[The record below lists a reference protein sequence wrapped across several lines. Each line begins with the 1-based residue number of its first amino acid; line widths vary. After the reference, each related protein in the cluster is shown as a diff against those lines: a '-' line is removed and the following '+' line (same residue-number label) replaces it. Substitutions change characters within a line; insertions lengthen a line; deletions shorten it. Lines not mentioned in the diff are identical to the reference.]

1 MKKFKYLYI
10 GVLSAILS
18 CTFTSCEDYLDV
30 NKNPNYPDESQV
42 TVTTLL
48 PSAFTGSAAAM
59 GYLYQLYGSMWSQHY
74 TQNPSS
80 SLISISSSR
89 NRKRKVRGTIGW
101 SEKS

>member
-18 CTFTSCEDYLDV
+18 GTFTSCEDYLDV

-74 TQNPSS
+74 THRRR
-80 SLISISSSR
+80 SLEEVIA
-89 NRKRKVRGTIGW
+89 
-101 SEKS
+101 

>member
-18 CTFTSCEDYLDV
+18 GTFTSCEDYLDV

-48 PSAFTGSAAAM
+48 PSAFTGSGICTNSTVLCGHSTTRRIRHPANI
-59 GYLYQLYGSMWSQHY
+59 SRWS
-74 TQNPSS
+74 TM
-80 SLISISSSR
+80 R
-89 NRKRKVRGTIGW
+89 
-101 SEKS
+101 

>member
-18 CTFTSCEDYLDV
+18 GTFTSCEDYLDV

-48 PSAFTGSAAAM
+48 PSAFTGSA
-59 GYLYQLYGSMWSQHY
+59 
-74 TQNPSS
+74 P
-80 SLISISSSR
+80 
-89 NRKRKVRGTIGW
+89 
-101 SEKS
+101 

>member
-18 CTFTSCEDYLDV
+18 GTFTSCEDYLDV

-48 PSAFTGSAAAM
+48 PSAFTGSAHSTTRRIRHPANI
-59 GYLYQLYGSMWSQHY
+59 SRWS
-74 TQNPSS
+74 TM
-80 SLISISSSR
+80 R
-89 NRKRKVRGTIGW
+89 
-101 SEKS
+101 

>member
-1 MKKFKYLYI
+1 MYSKKKRSKMKKFKYLYI

-18 CTFTSCEDYLDV
+18 GTFTSCEDYLDV

-59 GYLYQLYGSMWSQHY
+59 GYLYQLYGL
-74 TQNPSS
+74 
-80 SLISISSSR
+80 SLIHISEPTR
-89 NRKRKVRGTIGW
+89 P
-101 SEKS
+101 

>member
-18 CTFTSCEDYLDV
+18 GTFTSCEDYLDV

-48 PSAFTGSAAAM
+48 PSAFTGSAAVM
-59 GYLYQLYGSMWSQHY
+59 GYLYQLYGSMCHSTTRRIRHPANISRWSTMQ
-74 TQNPSS
+74 
-80 SLISISSSR
+80 
-89 NRKRKVRGTIGW
+89 
-101 SEKS
+101 

>member
-18 CTFTSCEDYLDV
+18 GTFTSCEDYLDV

-59 GYLYQLYGSMWSQHY
+59 GYLYQLYGSCGHSTTRRIRHPANISRWS
-74 TQNPSS
+74 TM
-80 SLISISSSR
+80 R
-89 NRKRKVRGTIGW
+89 
-101 SEKS
+101 